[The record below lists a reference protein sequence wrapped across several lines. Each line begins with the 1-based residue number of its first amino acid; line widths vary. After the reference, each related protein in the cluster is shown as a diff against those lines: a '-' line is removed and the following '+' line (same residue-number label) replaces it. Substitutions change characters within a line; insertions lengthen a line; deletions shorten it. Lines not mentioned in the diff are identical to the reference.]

1 MPPSNKKGKG
11 KKSTAAARKH
21 AQTDVS
27 SSDTDSNYGS
37 DSSRSPSPPP
47 RGRGR
52 PKGSVS
58 KKKLLRP
65 KQVTARSV
73 SPPVRK
79 PVRSSTS
86 KSSISKKKPVA
97 AKKAPLKKL
106 QKHVPESDSYSDS
119 DSDRDSYPV
128 NRHNEEE
135 EYHSSVRQ
143 QQQQQQEYL
152 QQQQDL
158 YDKSQDEDYQGAG
171 FRLPTKPAIFTMT
184 GQPKSGKS
192 YMMKYIMF
200 LYCQMGYFSGGGL
213 VFTPTKFNGDYNFLP
228 DRAVIPRYS
237 GEHLEAHIENLRRLT
252 ETGRAEN
259 GADWSLKPNF
269 VILDDCLGLLKESEW
284 FNNWISTY
292 RHTNTSIFI
301 MSQYLASRQSVNT
314 LLRNCTTFALMW
326 PSISKNNLQAMYNA
340 YGGVFEN
347 EEEFKRELL
356 KCKNVKHT
364 CLLYKALQPSKDET
378 YCTLLAGDIPKD
390 FQMVY

>member
-1 MPPSNKKGKG
+1 MGD
-11 KKSTAAARKH
+11 AA
-21 AQTDVS
+21 
-27 SSDTDSNYGS
+27 
-37 DSSRSPSPPP
+37 
-47 RGRGR
+47 
-52 PKGSVS
+52 
-58 KKKLLRP
+58 
-65 KQVTARSV
+65 
-73 SPPVRK
+73 
-79 PVRSSTS
+79 
-86 KSSISKKKPVA
+86 KKKPIA
-97 AKKAPLKKL
+97 AKKVPLKKL

-143 QQQQQQEYL
+143 QQQQHQHYL
-152 QQQQDL
+152 QHQQDL